1 MSGVYSGVQAR
12 ISEKEPLA
20 VYVHCSAH
28 NLNLALNDSIKNV
41 PEIKQF

>member
-20 VYVHCSAH
+20 VYVHSAAH
-28 NLNLALNDSIKNV
+28 NLNLALNDYQKCARD
-41 PEIKQF
+41 